1 MKANTVVRAR
11 INENIKKEASI
22 VLSAM
27 GLSISDAFRMLLTRI
42 ASEKNL
48 PFSPLN
54 PNEDTIKAIKEAQ
67 KGNLIKT
74 KLENLLEE
82 LNAED

>member
-48 PFSPLN
+48 PFSPLI